1 MNHNSTFVWV
11 QCCWN
16 YKGTLR
22 NWTLTQSRFVLAIQ
36 PIHNHSSW
44 KPWLHQAW
52 SNCGNKVSTV
62 NPVAIPEVVT
72 RLLKILSK
80 QRRIKLNM
88 SRADRKQDAFSWT
101 TPWLLSATKP
111 FENIQT
117 GVLPTATLICS
128 RQAQD
133 VQQNLSA
140 KATAELSPAVMCRAL
155 WRLFV
160 QPEQRRHF
168 GGFRPYMKL
177 AYLVVEACNL
187 LLTGRGKQERVHLGL
202 QGVVHLHI
210 YIVARRLLLVI
221 GIHAEI
227 QKDF

>member
-1 MNHNSTFVWV
+1 M
-11 QCCWN
+11 
-16 YKGTLR
+16 
-22 NWTLTQSRFVLAIQ
+22 
-36 PIHNHSSW
+36 
-44 KPWLHQAW
+44 
-52 SNCGNKVSTV
+52 

-133 VQQNLSA
+133 VQQNISA
-140 KATAELSPAVMCRAL
+140 KATAELSPAVMWPSTLKTVCPARTKTPL
-155 WRLFV
+155 WRLSAIYETCI
-160 QPEQRRHF
+160 PCCR
-168 GGFRPYMKL
+168 
-177 AYLVVEACNL
+177 
-187 LLTGRGKQERVHLGL
+187 GL
-202 QGVVHLHI
+202 QSLADWPWKAGKSSSGSSGCRPPPHLYRSTPSSSGHWDP
-210 YIVARRLLLVI
+210 R
-221 GIHAEI
+221 
-227 QKDF
+227 